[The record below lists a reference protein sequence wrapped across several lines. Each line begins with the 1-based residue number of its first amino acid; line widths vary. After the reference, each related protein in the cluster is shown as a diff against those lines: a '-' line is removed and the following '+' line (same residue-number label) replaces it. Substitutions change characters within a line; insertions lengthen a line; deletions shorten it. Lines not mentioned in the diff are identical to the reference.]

1 MYKCMHV
8 CVCVCIY
15 IYKLHKIVVVQSL
28 SHVLLFATS
37 RTVEWQAPLSSPI
50 SWSLLRFM
58 SVESV
63 MLSNLTHPLLPLSL
77 NIYVCYT
84 NCIRIMICIYIYI
97 QSVFSMYLYI

>member
-8 CVCVCIY
+8 YVCVCVYIYIY

-28 SHVLLFATS
+28 SHVLPFATS
-37 RTVEWQAPLSSPI
+37 WTVACQAPLSSTI

-84 NCIRIMICIYIYI
+84 N
-97 QSVFSMYLYI
+97 